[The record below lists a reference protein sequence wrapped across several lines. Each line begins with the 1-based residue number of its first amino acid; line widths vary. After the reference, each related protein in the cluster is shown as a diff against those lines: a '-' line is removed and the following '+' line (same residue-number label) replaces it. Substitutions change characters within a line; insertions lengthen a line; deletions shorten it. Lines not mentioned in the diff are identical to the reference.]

1 MGSITEKDYR
11 KLITVVIPNYNGE
24 KFLAP
29 CLDSVLSGGCKA
41 EVIVVDNGST
51 DKSCEIIEKNYP
63 GVRLLKLKGNTG
75 FAHAANAGLML
86 TRTRFAFLLNNDT
99 TIDGDCIEKLYEALT
114 RDPRAFSVQ
123 AKMLSMRDPGKID
136 DAGDYYCALGWA
148 FPRGKGKPA
157 DRYNQPGR
165 IFSACAGAAMYRMD
179 VIEEIGYFDERHFC
193 YLEDVDLGY
202 RAKVYG
208 YRNLYEPKA
217 IVYHYGSASSGSAH
231 NPFKEGLVPGN
242 NAYLLHKNMP
252 VLQYALN
259 APLIAAGRFIK
270 RRYFAQKGLGEAYNK
285 GLERGT
291 ALKEKEK
298 YAMAAA
304 AYGEG
309 PVKDPVPYEA
319 MLSEFDER
327 TADMLPL
334 YLGEKTAFELR
345 NLPGY
350 LKIQGELWANLVRRV
365 FG

>member
-1 MGSITEKDYR
+1 MGSIAEKDCR

-24 KFLAP
+24 KFLVP
-29 CLDSVLSGGCKA
+29 CLDSVLSSAWRA
-41 EVIVVDNGST
+41 EVIVVDNGSS
-51 DKSCEIIEKNYP
+51 DRSCEIIEKNYTD
-63 GVRLLKLKGNTG
+63 VRLLKLKGNTG

-99 TIDGDCIEKLYEALT
+99 TIDRDCIGRLYEALAK
-114 RDPRAFSVQ
+114 DARAFSAQ
-123 AKMLSMRDPGKID
+123 AKMLSMRDPGTID
-136 DAGDYYCALGWA
+136 DAGDFYCALGWA

-157 DRYNQPGR
+157 EKYDKAGQ

-202 RAKVYG
+202 RAKIRG
-208 YRNLYEPKA
+208 YRNIYEPKA
-217 IVYHYGSASSGSAH
+217 LVYHYGSASSGSAH

-259 APLIAAGRFIK
+259 APLIVAGRAIK

-285 GLERGT
+285 GLERGA
-291 ALKEKEK
+291 ALKQKEK
-298 YAMAAA
+298 YARAALA
-304 AYGEG
+304 CGEG
-309 PVKDPVPYEA
+309 PVKDPVPFEA
-319 MLSEFDER
+319 MLSDFDER

-334 YLGEKTAFELR
+334 YLGEKAAFELR
-345 NLPGY
+345 DLPGY
-350 LKIQGELWANLVRRV
+350 LKIQGELWVNLVRRV
-365 FG
+365 LG